1 MDDLPTCRSTDLPSR
16 LSCKVAQP
24 AVAALLHCAQ
34 VRTMI
39 KFDLFGLP
47 NTIACLSSPSPCM
60 DDLPTCRSTD
70 LPSRVTCKVTSPA
83 RRVRMHCAQVLTL
96 IKLDTIVLPN

>member
-16 LSCKVAQP
+16 VTCKVAQP

-70 LPSRVTCKVTSPA
+70 LPSRVTCKVAQPA
-83 RRVRMHCAQVLTL
+83 VAALLHCAQVRTM
-96 IKLDTIVLPN
+96 IKFDLF